1 MDKAP
6 ATGPAESLEVATLSE
21 LSGPYTYSSALG
33 DRECPAGSF
42 QLDLARRTMEWSDGL
57 FLLHGYQRG
66 EVVPTVDLILAH
78 KHPDDRARA
87 EKILAEV
94 FRVGGHFSI
103 YHRIIDARGRLR
115 HVLTAGEGILDASGR
130 VTAVDGVMV
139 DLTLTLQ
146 RETEQAARDAV
157 AGATA
162 TRSVIDQA
170 RGVLMGRLLISSEEA
185 FRLLA
190 GHSSRTNIKVSV
202 IAADLLKLL
211 ESPGGTERLDLAL
224 RAIQA
229 GATAP
234 ACRTPPASRVG

>member
-1 MDKAP
+1 M
-6 ATGPAESLEVATLSE
+6 GPAEGPEVATLPE
-21 LSGPYTYSSALG
+21 MSGPHTYSSALG
-33 DRECPAGSF
+33 DGECPAGTF
-42 QLDLARRTMEWSDGL
+42 HFDLVRRKMEWSDGL

-66 EVVPTVDLILAH
+66 EVVPTVELILAH

-87 EKILAEV
+87 EEILAEV
-94 FRVGGHFSI
+94 SRVGGHFSI

-115 HVLTAGEGILDASGR
+115 HVLTSGEGILGASGK

-170 RGVLMGRLLISSEEA
+170 RGLLMGRLFISSEEA

-190 GHSSRTNIKVSV
+190 GHSSRTNTKVSV
-202 IAADLLKLL
+202 VAADLLRLL
-211 ESPGGTERLDLAL
+211 EDREGPERLDAAV

-229 GATAP
+229 GAPAP
-234 ACRTPPASRVG
+234 HSKDARG

>member
-1 MDKAP
+1 V
-6 ATGPAESLEVATLSE
+6 GPEEGSEAATLSE

-33 DRECPAGSF
+33 DVECPAGSF
-42 QLDLARRTMEWSDGL
+42 HLDLARRKMEWSDGMY
-57 FLLHGYQRG
+57 LLHGYQRG
-66 EVVPTVDLILAH
+66 EVVPTVELTLAH
-78 KHPDDRARA
+78 KHPDDRAGA
-87 EKILAEV
+87 EEILAEV

-103 YHRIIDARGRLR
+103 YHRIIDARGRPR
-115 HVLTAGEGILDASGR
+115 QVLTAGEGILDASGK

-170 RGVLMGRLLISSEEA
+170 RGVLMGRLLVTSEEA

-190 GHSSRTNIKVSV
+190 AHSSRTNIKVSV
-202 IAADLLKLL
+202 VAVGILRLL
-211 ESPGGTERLDLAL
+211 ESPEGPERLDAVIQ
-224 RAIQA
+224 AIQA
-229 GATAP
+229 AAAP
-234 ACRTPPASRVG
+234 HR

>member
-1 MDKAP
+1 M
-6 ATGPAESLEVATLSE
+6 GPEVGPEVATLSE

-33 DRECPAGSF
+33 DVECPAGAF
-42 QLDLARRTMEWSDGL
+42 HFDMARRKMEWSDGL
-57 FLLHGYQRG
+57 YLLHGYQRG
-66 EVVPTVDLILAH
+66 EVVPTVEMILAH
-78 KHPDDRARA
+78 KHPDDRGRA
-87 EKILAEV
+87 EEILAEV

-103 YHRIIDARGRLR
+103 YHRIIDARGRPR
-115 HVLTAGEGILDASGR
+115 QVLSAGEGILDASGK

-170 RGVLMGRLLISSEEA
+170 RGVLMGRLLITSEEA

-202 IAADLLKLL
+202 VAAGILRLL
-211 ESPGGTERLDLAL
+211 ESPEGPERLDAVIQ
-224 RAIQA
+224 AIQA
-229 GATAP
+229 AAAP
-234 ACRTPPASRVG
+234 HGEDARG

>member
-1 MDKAP
+1 MLSDRGSPIPIACP
-6 ATGPAESLEVATLSE
+6 EVATLSE

-33 DRECPAGSF
+33 D
-42 QLDLARRTMEWSDGL
+42 
-57 FLLHGYQRG
+57 
-66 EVVPTVDLILAH
+66 EVVPTVELIRAH
-78 KHPDDRARA
+78 KHPDDRAGA
-87 EKILAEV
+87 EDILAEV

-103 YHRIIDARGRLR
+103 YHRIIDARGRPR
-115 HVLTAGEGILDASGR
+115 QVLTAGEGILDASGK

-170 RGVLMGRLLISSEEA
+170 RGVLMGRLLITSEEA

-202 IAADLLKLL
+202 VAPGILRLL
-211 ESPGGTERLDLAL
+211 ESPEGPERLDGVIQ
-224 RAIQA
+224 AIQA
-229 GATAP
+229 AAAP
-234 ACRTPPASRVG
+234 HRKDARG